1 MDKLDS
7 KTVGYGLAVLAIG
20 LTIRIIV
27 SYLSVL
33 GGDLTTKER
42 IFVALAWLPKAT
54 VQAALCPVALDNLYN
69 SGLDPGD
76 DLYKTRYVFSSQIL
90 QIAVLVILITAPLGS
105 IAITLSGPKLLKK
118 SDSNNIEN
126 TTDNNARNDTQQP

>member
-1 MDKLDS
+1 M
-7 KTVGYGLAVLAIG
+7 VGLGIAVLVIG
-20 LTIRIIV
+20 LTIRIIA
-27 SYLSVL
+27 SYFSVL
-33 GGDLTTKER
+33 GGDLNLKER
-42 IFVALAWLPKAT
+42 LFVTLAWLPKAT
-54 VQAALCPVALDNLYN
+54 VQAALGPVALDNLYN
-69 SGLDPGD
+69 SGLDPGN

>member
-1 MDKLDS
+1 M
-7 KTVGYGLAVLAIG
+7 
-20 LTIRIIV
+20 
-27 SYLSVL
+27 
-33 GGDLTTKER
+33 KER
-42 IFVALAWLPKAT
+42 LFVTLGMNQKTKNSWNQIFKIFHIFLPLAWLPKAT
-54 VQAALCPVALDNLYN
+54 VQAALGPVALDNLYN
-69 SGLDPGD
+69 SGLDPGN

>member
-1 MDKLDS
+1 M
-7 KTVGYGLAVLAIG
+7 VGLGIAVLIIG

-27 SYLSVL
+27 SYFSVL
-33 GGDLTTKER
+33 GGDLNLKER
-42 IFVALAWLPKAT
+42 LFVTLAWLPKAT
-54 VQAALCPVALDNLYN
+54 VQAALGPVALDNLYN
-69 SGLDPGD
+69 SGLDPGN